1 MLHLYELNFIA
12 DMLEEKLAKGNL
24 RWLANFR
31 EIHRD
36 YAIGDLKVP
45 VYAFGGLEEKGFLL
59 SRVFSVLVTPKYK
72 VHLLLYTSD
81 EIDAKV
87 FRKLVL
93 SCKNKFGPEDL
104 IFIELV
110 QSKPLEKIVKEAV
123 KDVADNRLGVVAS
136 SLISKDE
143 VTSDNVLGRNLKKQ
157 IKLTEARFEA
167 FDATDYL
174 KSFAIVFFLGTSIL
188 ILLQIFFLMQA
199 INYLSLLLMATFAA
213 IIGYPIYKARYH
225 VVLKLDDKGF
235 EIFKGNKSSTKG
247 KWTNFKDVAIYI
259 SAKNESHLRLYSK
272 ERTLDLPFSRVGITR
287 KDAYNAI
294 KQLIKRK

>member
-1 MLHLYELNFIA
+1 MYELNFIA

-36 YAIGDLKVP
+36 YSIGNIKVP

-59 SRVFSVLVTPKYK
+59 SRVFSALVTPKYK

-81 EIDAKV
+81 EIDIKL

-93 SCKNKFGPEDL
+93 SCKNKFGPDDL

-110 QSKPLEKIVKEAV
+110 QSKPLEKIVKETV
-123 KDVADNRLGVVAS
+123 KNVADNRLGVVAS
-136 SLISKDE
+136 SLVSKDE

-157 IKLTEARFEA
+157 MKLTEARFEA

-174 KSFAIVFFLGTSIL
+174 KSFAIVFFLGTSIM
-188 ILLQIFFLMQA
+188 IVLQIFFLMQA
-199 INYLSLLLMATFAA
+199 VNYFSLLLMATFAA
-213 IIGYPIYKARYH
+213 IIGYPIYRARYH
-225 VVLKLDDKGF
+225 MILKLDDEGF
-235 EIFKGNKSSTKG
+235 EILKGNKSSTKA

-259 SAKNESHLRLYSK
+259 STKKESHLRLYSK
-272 ERTLDLPFSRVGITR
+272 ERTLDLPFSRVGISR

-294 KQLIKRK
+294 KQLIKGK